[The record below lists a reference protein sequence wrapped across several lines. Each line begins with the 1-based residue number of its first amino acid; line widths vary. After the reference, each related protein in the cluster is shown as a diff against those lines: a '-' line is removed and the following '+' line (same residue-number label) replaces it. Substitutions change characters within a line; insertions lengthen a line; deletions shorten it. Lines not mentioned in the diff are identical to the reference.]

1 MEVIKSI
8 KGNSVYRI
16 MPVINTGMTAV
27 MDSGCLCS
35 SYLESVFEKKMLT
48 RRLDET
54 NIKIK

>member
-8 KGNSVYRI
+8 KGN
-16 MPVINTGMTAV
+16 
-27 MDSGCLCS
+27 
-35 SYLESVFEKKMLT
+35 LESVLEKKMLT